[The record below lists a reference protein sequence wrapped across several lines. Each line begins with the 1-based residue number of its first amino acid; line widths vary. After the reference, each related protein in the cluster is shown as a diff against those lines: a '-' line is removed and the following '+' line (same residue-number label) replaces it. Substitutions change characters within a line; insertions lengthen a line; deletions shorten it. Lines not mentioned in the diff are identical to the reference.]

1 MLDASATG
9 VAPEAL
15 LEEGEAEVET
25 EAKVEAKVEV
35 EDETLAEPPHPASSR
50 AAVANAASEA
60 PAWIRVIRVI
70 RRRRVGRRLGEP
82 DVGERG

>member
-1 MLDASATG
+1 MAVLDASATG

-25 EAKVEAKVEV
+25 EAKVEV